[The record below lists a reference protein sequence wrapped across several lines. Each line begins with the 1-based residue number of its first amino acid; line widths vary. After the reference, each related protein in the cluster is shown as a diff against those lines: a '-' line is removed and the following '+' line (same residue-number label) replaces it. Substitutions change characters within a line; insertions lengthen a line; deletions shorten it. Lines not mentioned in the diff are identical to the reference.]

1 MQPQVVL
8 IAIATPYSPSP
19 RRAAASP
26 LCELPGAGCQRCRSG
41 TGIMRYSL
49 IQLISEIL
57 PIPCVPSLPRVT
69 SHLTAGGEAVGVTPL
84 LVEARA

>member
-1 MQPQVVL
+1 
-8 IAIATPYSPSP
+8 
-19 RRAAASP
+19 
-26 LCELPGAGCQRCRSG
+26 
-41 TGIMRYSL
+41 MRYSL